1 MKCDQNLWFT
11 EHHSKN
17 WWILHGFRW
26 FCNHLFCLI
35 FRVPYCFARFGAIHH
50 LWMITSSLLAWTNS
64 FENTSHLHLC
74 LYHSISVC
82 IHLYCLPLF
91 LGNQPCPISGNH
103 PVDLPFPGRKTWQRR
118 SSAGTRHFILQQ
130 VHRFAGKIPMDG
142 YQLGGFEPTLSPR
155 VYRSIIASQQR

>member
-91 LGNQPCPISGNH
+91 FRESTMPNLRQP
-103 PVDLPFPGRKTWQRR
+103 
-118 SSAGTRHFILQQ
+118 SSW
-130 VHRFAGKIPMDG
+130 
-142 YQLGGFEPTLSPR
+142 PTLSGEENLAKAVERWHSALHPATGPS
-155 VYRSIIASQQR
+155 VCGENTHGWISAWWFWTNPKP